1 MPKSKQT
8 KKAINDKVFTQ
19 VSNIIQFM
27 GESNLSEI
35 SLETNDLKLEL
46 RKNGKTVVQ
55 TVSQQPEV
63 INNQTVS
70 LPIKPAQEVKKE
82 EVVEDNFEKI
92 TSPMTGTFYRA
103 PSPTSEPYVEEGGKI
118 TKGQTVCIVEAMKMM
133 NEIKSE
139 FNGTIKK
146 ILIENATPVEKG
158 SLLFQVEKEG

>member
-8 KKAINDKVFTQ
+8 NKAINDKVFTQ

-35 SLETNDLKLEL
+35 SLETTDLKLEL

-63 INNQTVS
+63 IHNQTVT
-70 LPIKPAQEVKKE
+70 LPVKLAQEVKKE

-103 PSPTSEPYVEEGGKI
+103 PSPTSEPYVEEGSKI

-158 SLLFQVEKEG
+158 SLLFQVEKED

>member
-92 TSPMTGTFYRA
+92 ISPMTGTFYRA

>member
-63 INNQTVS
+63 INNQTFS